1 MKSIQDYKN
10 KKVLVLGLAKS
21 GVNAARLLVKLGAFV
36 TVNDKK
42 KFDDNPEAQSLL
54 AEGIRVITGSH
65 PLALL
70 DEDFALMVKNPGIPY
85 DNPLVAGA
93 LKKGIPVITEPEL
106 AYEVSE
112 ATFIGVTGTNG
123 KTTTTTMISL
133 MLNQNRPA
141 GKAYVAGNIGVPASK
156 VAQSVTAKDT
166 MVTELSSFMLMGI
179 TKLKPHIAVL
189 TNVYTA
195 HIDYHGSR
203 EKYIEAKM
211 RIVMNQTADDYF
223 VVNWDNPEWRELS
236 KQTKGQ
242 VVPFSRQDNIETG
255 AYEKDGMLY
264 FRGEAILPASEI
276 NVPGDHNVE
285 NALAA
290 LAVAKLSGQSNEAI
304 AEVLRT
310 FTGVKHRLQF
320 VTEWQQRRFYNDSKA
335 TDIEATEMALKG
347 FKQPVVLLAGG
358 LDRGFTFERL
368 VPALKAHVKAM
379 VLFGETADLLKQA
392 GEAAGIPTI
401 ELTKDVATALPI
413 GYGLSEPGDI
423 VLLSPANAS
432 WDQYPNF
439 EVRGQVFI
447 DGVDELKRKN
457 GGQ

>member
-156 VAQSVTAKDT
+156 VAQAVTAKDT